1 MIRNITL
8 RVLAYL
14 LLLIVLVVA
23 TCYLLS
29 EGEYIPGVATSI
41 LAVGCCFRVVWNV
54 RSVNRKLAYFFQAL
68 ENDDYS
74 IHFPE
79 YGGSHSERF
88 LNGVLNRI
96 KDILQNTF
104 LKIFSSINS
113 FEYRGSGSLK
123 GWMSRILLNEMLK
136 FMKSNSRLNFVE
148 FIPEEMDVP
157 DEYPDTESIPSDVIY
172 DMIRELPDGYRVIFN
187 LYVIEG
193 KSHKEI
199 ADLLGIKANS
209 SASQLHRAKAMLARK
224 LQHYRSLNS
233 ITV

>member
-1 MIRNITL
+1 
-8 RVLAYL
+8 
-14 LLLIVLVVA
+14 
-23 TCYLLS
+23 
-29 EGEYIPGVATSI
+29 
-41 LAVGCCFRVVWNV
+41 
-54 RSVNRKLAYFFQAL
+54 
-68 ENDDYS
+68 
-74 IHFPE
+74 
-79 YGGSHSERF
+79 
-88 LNGVLNRI
+88 
-96 KDILQNTF
+96 
-104 LKIFSSINS
+104 
-113 FEYRGSGSLK
+113 
-123 GWMSRILLNEMLK
+123 MSRILLNEMLK

-172 DMIRELPDGYRVIFN
+172 DMIRELPEGYRVIFN